1 MSRFSIDIR
10 VYYEDTD
17 SGGIVY
23 YANYLRFMERA
34 RTEFLRQG
42 GFSQQT
48 LRETHKRL
56 FVVRSVNVDYLSPA
70 RLDDL
75 ISVSADVID
84 CRRATLAFSQE
95 LTLTDGT
102 VLCRGQVK
110 LACLDAETMRPAAI
124 PGNIIE
130 AIKS

>member
-42 GFSQQT
+42 GFSQQA

-56 FVVRSVNVDYLSPA
+56 FVVRSVHVDYLSPA

-75 ISVSADVID
+75 VRVSAEVAD
-84 CRRATLAFSQE
+84 CRRATLSFSQE
-95 LTLTDGT
+95 LKLVDGT
-102 VLCRGQVK
+102 ALCRGEVK
-110 LACLDAETMRPAAI
+110 LACLDADTMRPAAI
-124 PGNIIE
+124 PGDIIE

>member
-42 GFSQQT
+42 GFSQQA